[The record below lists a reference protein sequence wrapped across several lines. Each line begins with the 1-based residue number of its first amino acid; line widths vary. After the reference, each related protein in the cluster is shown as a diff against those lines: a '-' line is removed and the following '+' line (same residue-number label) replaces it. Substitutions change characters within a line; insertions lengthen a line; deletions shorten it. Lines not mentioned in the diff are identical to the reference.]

1 MMKISFN
8 KIGCLIATAMVLIT
22 PVVSADDSPHEFS
35 ANVALSTDYRFR
47 GISQTS
53 DDPAL
58 SGGFD
63 YSYTPYGFYAGV
75 WASNLDFN
83 VPDPDPADL
92 EIDFYGGFSGEF
104 SSGIPGLGWDIGG
117 LYYYYPGSDTGPG
130 VADYDYFE
138 AYGSLSYDFG
148 SFNVAAGLAYSPD
161 YFFESD
167 DSLYVYGDVGV
178 PLPVWDLS
186 LAGHVGHQDID
197 NNAQFGTP
205 DYMDWSIG
213 LSKDIGPFTFDIS
226 YIDTDLSDA
235 ECFGG
240 TDFCDATAVFTI
252 SSSF

>member
-1 MMKISFN
+1 MK
-8 KIGCLIATAMVLIT
+8 KIFAFCCLLLSLTSAY
-22 PVVSADDSPHEFS
+22 ADDESPHEFS

-47 GISQTS
+47 GITQTS
-53 DDPAL
+53 NDPAL

-63 YSYTPYGFYAGV
+63 YSYTPYGFYAGT

-104 SSGIPGLGWDIGG
+104 SGGIGWDIGG
-117 LYYYYPGSDTGPG
+117 LYYAYPGSDTGPG

-138 AYGSLSYDFG
+138 VYGSLSYDFE
-148 SFNVAAGLAYSPD
+148 SFNVAGGLAYSPD
-161 YFFESD
+161 YFFESG

-178 PLPVWDLS
+178 PLSMYGLS
-186 LAGHVGHQDID
+186 LAGHFGHQSID

-205 DYMDWSIG
+205 DYVDWSIG
-213 LSKDIGPFTFDIS
+213 ISKEIGAFTFDLS
-226 YIDTDLSDA
+226 YIDTDLDNA

-240 TDFCDATAVFTI
+240 SDFCDATAVFTV

>member
-1 MMKISFN
+1 MKKIFAFCCLLLSFTSVYAE
-8 KIGCLIATAMVLIT
+8 G
-22 PVVSADDSPHEFS
+22 DSPHEFS

-47 GISQTS
+47 GITQTS
-53 DDPAL
+53 NDPAL

-92 EIDFYGGFSGEF
+92 EVDFYGGFSGEF
-104 SSGIPGLGWDIGG
+104 SGGIGWDIGG
-117 LYYYYPGSDTGPG
+117 LYYAYPGSDTGTG

-138 AYGSLSYDFG
+138 VYGSLSY
-148 SFNVAAGLAYSPD
+148 SFDSFDVDAGLAYSPD

-167 DSLYVYGDVGV
+167 DSLYVYGDVGFE
-178 PLPVWDLS
+178 LPQGFS
-186 LAGHVGHQDID
+186 LAGHVGHQSID

-205 DYMDWSIG
+205 DYLDWSIG
-213 LSKDIGPFTFDIS
+213 ISKDLGPFTFDLS
-226 YIDTDLSDA
+226 YIDTDLDNA

-240 TDFCDATAVFTI
+240 SDFCDATAVFTI